1 MPNAYLYLRVSSDEQ
16 ADSGLGIAAQRA
28 ACIRYC
34 NNNNLALLGIYAD
47 EGVSG
52 STQLAERPQ
61 LAQLINKLKAGDVVV
76 YLNRAR
82 LGRGVEVCMT
92 IDAAIRAHKARHVS
106 TAGEGTNHTQ
116 TATYYDTFVTQVSD
130 AVGELER
137 NRIRQLTRDALAV
150 LRERGERYGNKPPI
164 GWTYAPSQRT
174 THDGRAVYTLAPVA
188 HEQAALEAVREARD
202 CECGSSLSCISQ
214 QLAERGMF
222 NRNGNPYSKSTIAR
236 MLKQLS
242 NPIQLAA

>member
-106 TAGEGTNHTQ
+106 TAGEGTNGYLLRHVCNASKRRSRGVGAQPHTP
-116 TATYYDTFVTQVSD
+116 THTRRLSRAT
-130 AVGELER
+130 
-137 NRIRQLTRDALAV
+137 
-150 LRERGERYGNKPPI
+150 
-164 GWTYAPSQRT
+164 
-174 THDGRAVYTLAPVA
+174 
-188 HEQAALEAVREARD
+188 
-202 CECGSSLSCISQ
+202 
-214 QLAERGMF
+214 
-222 NRNGNPYSKSTIAR
+222 
-236 MLKQLS
+236 
-242 NPIQLAA
+242 